1 MLKAQPR
8 RPWRAPLG
16 HVSLTS
22 GLLRLPSAK
31 VLKLAARN
39 LARYWRRTL
48 LTAGL
53 IILGVVAVLLF
64 IAVSGSFKSLIV
76 GQITDSVLGHVQ
88 VHRKGY
94 VASIDNL
101 PLNLNM
107 KPNAVNKVE
116 QALKDIDA
124 VAVWSPRLKFG
135 AMFSNFTETTSIRVN
150 GVIPEREAAAM
161 PMLPGRLV
169 QGSAANG
176 LLERGKL
183 LIPEILAK
191 GMKIGVG
198 DTVVLVATNLDGSVN
213 GKTFTVQG
221 VLGDVTGPGGR
232 DGYLHLDDARELLRL
247 TEPEVSEIAVRLTD
261 LGRLGTARAQ
271 IAQALSDVR
280 NPQGQPTLEVH
291 GWDQL
296 SPFANI
302 ARMIDLLDVFI
313 RVMLVG
319 IVLIAVMNVMMMAVY
334 ERIREIG
341 AISAIG
347 TPPRRILGLFLG
359 EGVLLGLIGTTIG
372 TLLSLVI
379 IYALNLW
386 PVHFTFGRQQELV
399 LVPAIAAVD
408 VVLIGAIVL
417 LVAVA
422 ASLQPA
428 WKAARMDPITA
439 LRHV

>member
-1 MLKAQPR
+1 MLKI
-8 RPWRAPLG
+8 
-16 HVSLTS
+16 
-22 GLLRLPSAK
+22 
-31 VLKLAARN
+31 LKLAVRN
-39 LARYWRRTL
+39 LTRYWRRTL

-53 IILGVVAVLLF
+53 IIIGVVAVLLF
-64 IAVSGSFKSLIV
+64 VSISGSFKGLIV
-76 GQITDSVLGHVQ
+76 GQITDSMLGHVQ

-107 KPNAVNKVE
+107 KPGAVAKVE
-116 QALKDIDA
+116 QALKDMGDV
-124 VAVWSPRLKFG
+124 VAWSPRLKFG
-135 AMFSNFTETTSIRVN
+135 AMFSNFTETTSIRLN
-150 GVIPEREAAAM
+150 GVLPEREAAAM
-161 PMLPGRLV
+161 PMLPGRLL
-169 QGSAANG
+169 QGDGVNG
-176 LLERGKL
+176 LVERGKL

-191 GMKIGVG
+191 GMKISIG

-247 TEPEVSEIAVRLTD
+247 TEAEVSEIAVRLKGLD
-261 LGRLGTARAQ
+261 RLPAAKAQLARAAAE
-271 IAQALSDVR
+271 IR
-280 NPQGQPTLEVH
+280 NPQGQPALEVH

-302 ARMIDLLDVFI
+302 ARMIDLLDLFI

-319 IVLIAVMNVMMMAVY
+319 IVLIAVTNVMMMAVY

-347 TPPRRILGLFLG
+347 TPPRRILGLFLA
-359 EGVLLGLIGTTIG
+359 EGLLLGLVGTAIGTA
-372 TLLSLVI
+372 LSLGI

-386 PVHFTFGRQQELV
+386 PVHFSFGRQQDLV
-399 LVPAIAAVD
+399 LVPAIAAAD
-408 VVLIGAIVL
+408 VLLIGAIVL
-417 LVAVA
+417 LVAIT

>member
-1 MLKAQPR
+1 MEA
-8 RPWRAPLG
+8 A
-16 HVSLTS
+16 VV
-22 GLLRLPSAK
+22 K
-31 VLKLAARN
+31 VVNLAARN

-53 IILGVVAVLLF
+53 IVLGVTAVLLF

-76 GQITDSVLGHVQ
+76 GQITDSMLGHLQ
-88 VHRKGY
+88 VHRRGY

-107 KPNAVNKVE
+107 KPGAVAKLEAV
-116 QALKDIDA
+116 LKDKDWL
-124 VAVWSPRLKFG
+124 VTYSPRLKFG
-135 AMFSNFTETTSIRVN
+135 AMFSNFTETTSIRLN

-161 PMLPGRLV
+161 PMLAGRVV
-169 QGSAANG
+169 QGSAAGG
-176 LLERGKL
+176 LLEPGKV
-183 LIPEILAK
+183 LIPEIMAR
-191 GMKIGVG
+191 GMKIKPG

-232 DGYLHLDDARELLRL
+232 DGYIHMDDARALLRM
-247 TEPEVSEIAVRLTD
+247 TEPEVSEVAVRLKS
-261 LGRLGTARAQ
+261 LGQLPRAKTEL
-271 IAQALSDVR
+271 AAALSEMK
-280 NPQGQPTLEVH
+280 NPQGQPVLDVH

-319 IVLIAVMNVMMMAVY
+319 IVLISVMNVMIMAVY

-341 AISAIG
+341 TISAIG
-347 TPPRRILGLFLG
+347 TPPRRILALFVS
-359 EGVLLGLIGTTIG
+359 EGVLLAVIG
-372 TLLSLVI
+372 TLIGAVVSYAIV
-379 IYALNLW
+379 YALNVW
-386 PVHFTFGRQQELV
+386 PVSFTFGRQQNLTLEPSLALSDAGLIAIVV
-399 LVPAIAAVD
+399 LVV
-408 VVLIGAIVL
+408 AIV
-417 LVAVA
+417 AT
-422 ASLQPA
+422 LQPA